1 MTSQETQKLNLLV
14 ERVRQNASVV
24 FQADDWESEMQ
35 KNFPEYAHARS
46 EEVEGTFEMEWV
58 EKSGDTWFLFFVND
72 KGGTYLQVGNREGT
86 WQLEPTP

>member
-1 MTSQETQKLNLLV
+1 MTSQETEKLNLLV

-24 FQADDWESEMQ
+24 FQADDWEAEMQ
-35 KNFPEYAHARS
+35 KIFPEYCHARS
-46 EEVEGTFEMEWV
+46 EEIEGTFEMEWV

-72 KGGTYLQVGNREGT
+72 RGGIYLRVGNAEGT